1 MFKKIKRSLMVSS
14 LSLPFLFGACD
25 DSKSLN
31 SDNTVVIMAQ
41 DMGNEISDSLILNSD
56 DEFVVDQEV
65 NLDFGLIVD
74 SMVLDS
80 DYAGVDFGTI
90 EVESDIYVTPEV
102 CSDFSLSFERL
113 SNARYFYFKNEFTH
127 VMNLFVS
134 ADCDQ
139 KFELNFSDFKR
150 RFEQSVGFK
159 YELEFRGS
167 SFVGDG
173 DRVSIYLKGR
183 HLHDAIYLDTDENG
197 IVDHVDLPNS
207 IKILGPLD
215 LNLAI
220 DGTSNHFIYEPFEPK
235 FSIYEIFLPDLR
247 TVDVDRLI
255 YSIIL
260 YTDIDFNLFANLFQF
275 DETLDEFRALE
286 SSSLIINNGQFGSTS
301 KYCAF
306 NIVSVSAIAGYVNGQ
321 LEFSSPVQTD
331 YSFSFGFIGGL
342 DFQAERF
349 LSEFVTVNNLNELAE
364 NSCAILPGYLNV
376 IGANGQ
382 EIKLPN
388 YQSNRPFVIGFNQ

>member
-1 MFKKIKRSLMVSS
+1 MFNKLKRSIQVAS
-14 LSLPFLFGACD
+14 LSLPFVFGACED
-25 DSKSLN
+25 VVSFKSDNAVVDIAQDISDSIILN
-31 SDNTVVIMAQ
+31 SDN
-41 DMGNEISDSLILNSD
+41 
-56 DEFVVDQEV
+56 EFVINQEGD
-65 NLDFGLIVD
+65 LDFGLTTD
-74 SMVLDS
+74 SLVLDS
-80 DYAGVDFGTI
+80 DDLGLDFGII
-90 EVESDIYVTPEV
+90 ETEPDTYVPPEV
-102 CSDFSLSFERL
+102 CSSFSVSFERL
-113 SNARYFYFKNEFTH
+113 SDARYFYFKNEFTH
-127 VMNLFVS
+127 VMNLIVS

-150 RFEQSVGFK
+150 RFEQSVSSV
-159 YELEFRGS
+159 YELDFRGS
-167 SFVGDG
+167 SLVSDG
-173 DRVSIYLKGR
+173 DTVSIYLKGR
-183 HLHDAIYLDTDENG
+183 HLHDAIYLDIDENG

-207 IKILGPLD
+207 IKVSGPLD

-220 DGTSNHFIYEPFEPK
+220 DGTSNHFIYEPFDPN

-247 TVDVDRLI
+247 VESIDNLI
-255 YSIIL
+255 YSIVL
-260 YTDIDFNLFANLFQF
+260 YTDIDFNLFSNLFQF

-286 SSSLIINNGQFGSTS
+286 SSSLIINNGNFGNTS

-306 NIVSVSAIAGYVNGQ
+306 NLLSITAIVGYVNG
-321 LEFSSPVQTD
+321 LRDFRSPVRTD

-349 LSEFVTVNNLNELAE
+349 LSEYVPVNNLNELAE
-364 NSCAILPGYLNV
+364 NSCALLPGYLNV